1 MISLINRNAVKLM
14 GMVLALLMGGQFS
27 LAQAPAKTGK
37 DAETLK
43 AANAIFDNVKHEKL
57 PNGLNVYLKPIPG
70 APTVTTMVAY
80 KVGSADENL
89 DQTGLSHYLEH
100 LMFKGTEKLMPG
112 DIDRFTLRNGGANNA
127 YTSEDCTVYHF
138 DFSADRWEQA
148 LAIEADRMR
157 NLLIDDKHEFQQE
170 KGAVIEELKR
180 NEDGP
185 WDLEYKAIMPKIFGA
200 NAPYGHP
207 VIGQAEHVKAS
218 TALTIKAHYDLW
230 YHPSNASLVICG
242 GFDPAQAMARVKE
255 LFGNIPAG
263 ELPARK
269 VNVPLKREGQIR
281 IEMKSKF
288 EVARLL
294 IAFNTVEMVD
304 EDAPALSVL
313 EAVLSDGK
321 ISRFYRKF
329 IEGEELA
336 SVAAAESSTGRYPG
350 WFGIQMELMQGKDGA
365 KLEKMIFDELDKLAN
380 ELVSDEELE
389 RIRQKI
395 LAGAVFSRESVHG
408 LADVI
413 SRTVVV
419 ADLEYLK
426 SYLSKLL
433 AVSPADLQRVAKK
446 YLVKDKSVVLW
457 SIPEKGAKTSSNHK
471 PEKNRR
477 LFRQKE
483 QAAVTPFSLTKA
495 KRIELPSGTVLLLMP
510 DSKVPVLVA
519 NIAIRESKGYETS
532 EKQGVASMTG
542 SLLDEGIPGL
552 DGPQLAL
559 KIEGVGG
566 ELEFDESGGA
576 LKVLSHHGKMGID
589 LLLNCMRSPTFPK
602 DAFERNKEQTL
613 SSLQDLESQANF
625 LAKREFL
632 KEVYGDHP
640 RGRSAIGTIKSVKA
654 LTNEDC
660 IAFHKLCYHPANLII
675 SVVGDFDAAEVE
687 AQIREGLKGWPVSEA
702 AKINFPKVAMLEKFT
717 QKIISN
723 PEAVQ
728 MQFYMGHVGIRRNDP
743 DYFKLLVMDYILGTG
758 PGFTDRLSA
767 RLRDREGLAYTVNAN
782 ITSTADIEPGV
793 FTCYIGTDA
802 VNFER
807 VKKEFLEELERIRT
821 TNPTEDELSD
831 AKNYL
836 LGSLAFRF
844 TTNAAIASQLLMTE
858 RLGVGLDYLDK
869 FRKEVSA
876 VTGDDIKAVAFNHIQ
891 TDKLLLL
898 AVGAI
903 DQTGKLLPKK

>member
-1 MISLINRNAVKLM
+1 MFDLSNKHSFKFIS
-14 GMVLALLMGGQFS
+14 ALLVLFLAGPFS
-27 LAQAPAKTGK
+27 FAQAPLKNAR
-37 DAETLK
+37 DAETLR
-43 AANAIFDNVKHEKL
+43 AANAIFDNLRHEKL

-80 KVGSADENL
+80 KVGSSDENL

-157 NLLIDDKHEFQQE
+157 NLQIDDKHEFQQE

-185 WDLEYKAIMPKIFGA
+185 WDLEYKAIVPKLFGA

-207 VIGQAEHVKAS
+207 VIGQAEHVKAA
-218 TALTIKAHYDLW
+218 TAEIIKAHYNLW
-230 YHPSNASLVICG
+230 YHPSNASLVVCG
-242 GFDPAQAMARVKE
+242 GFDPAKAMARINE
-255 LFGNIPAG
+255 LFGKIPAG

-269 VNVPLKREGQIR
+269 VNVPFKREGQAR

-294 IAFNTVEMVD
+294 IGFNTVTMVD
-304 EDAPALSVL
+304 PDAPALAVL

-329 IEGEELA
+329 IEGEELV

-365 KLEKMIFDELDKLAN
+365 KLEKMVFEELEKLAN
-380 ELVSDEELE
+380 EPISEEELE

-395 LAGAVFSRESVHG
+395 LAGAVYSRESVHG

-419 ADLEYLK
+419 ADLDYLK

-433 AVSPADLQRVAKK
+433 AVSPKDIQRVASK
-446 YLVKDKSVVLW
+446 YLVKDNSVVLW
-457 SIPEKGAKTSSNHK
+457 SVPEKGAKSSSRVK

-477 LFRQKE
+477 LARQKE
-483 QAAVTPFSLTKA
+483 QGEIVPFSLAKA
-495 KRIELPSGTVLLLMP
+495 KRVELPGGAVLLMMP

-519 NIAIRESKGYETS
+519 NVAIRESKGYETT
-532 EKQGVASMTG
+532 EKQGVANLVG

-552 DGPQLAL
+552 DGQQLAL

-566 ELEFDESGGA
+566 ELEFNESGGA

-589 LLLNCMRSPTFPK
+589 LLLNCMKSPTFPK
-602 DAFERNKEQTL
+602 DAFDRIKEQTL

-632 KEVYGDHP
+632 KEIYGDHP
-640 RGRSAIGTIKSVKA
+640 RGRSSMGNAKSITA
-654 LTNEDC
+654 LTNDDC
-660 IAFHKLCYHPANLII
+660 KAFHKLCYNPANLIV
-675 SVVGDFDAAEVE
+675 SVVGDFDPTEVE
-687 AQIREGLKGWPVSEA
+687 AQVRELLKGWPASETP
-702 AKINFPKVAMLEKFT
+702 KINYPKVAMPEKFR
-717 QKIISN
+717 QRIISN
-723 PEAVQ
+723 PDAVQ
-728 MQFYMGHVGIRRNDP
+728 MQFYLGHVGIRRDDP
-743 DYFKLLVMDYILGTG
+743 DYFKLMVMDYILGTG

-782 ITSTADIEPGV
+782 ITTTADLEPGV
-793 FTCYIGTDA
+793 FSCYIGTDA
-802 VNFER
+802 GNFER
-807 VKKEFLEELERIRT
+807 VKKEFLEELEKIRT
-821 TNPTEDELSD
+821 TIPEEAELAD

-836 LGSLAFRF
+836 LGNLPFRF
-844 TTNAAIASQLLMTE
+844 TTNAAIASQLLMVE

-869 FRKEVSA
+869 FRKEVAA
-876 VTGDDIKAVAFNHIQ
+876 VTGEDIKSVASRHIQ
-891 TDKLLLL
+891 TDKLILL

-903 DQTGKLLPKK
+903 DETGKPLPKK